1 VPGSDSR
8 RRRGLGRVLVG
19 DAEVEGM
26 TSGSPWSAT
35 HGAGAGKRAGGLAG
49 PADRDAGLLCWAV
62 RPARVGL
69 QREDQNG
76 LAAACSAGGLARG
89 WVGYCGLLG

>member
-19 DAEVEGM
+19 DGAVEGM
-26 TSGSPWSAT
+26 TQ
-35 HGAGAGKRAGGLAG
+35 GAGAGKRAGGLAG
-49 PADRDAGLLCWAV
+49 LADRDAGLLCWAV

-69 QREDQNG
+69 QCGEENG